1 MAGSGS
7 VERITKLDK
16 TTSEAPRSAKKLQAA
31 AALLL
36 ILLLAIAF
44 APAADA
50 AERLSVS
57 VPIANIRSGPGSK
70 YDIIWNVEENHP
82 FIILKKS
89 GEWYK
94 FKDFENDEGWVHKSL
109 LKKFAA
115 IITVRDKCNVRSGP
129 SAKKEIVFT
138 VEKGIPFKVL
148 ERKGNWI
155 HIRHSDG
162 DKGWIHKSLV
172 W

>member
-1 MAGSGS
+1 MEKALSAAMKPLGTAGALS
-7 VERITKLDK
+7 L
-16 TTSEAPRSAKKLQAA
+16 
-31 AALLL
+31 LLL
-36 ILLLAIAF
+36 ILLTGAF
-44 APAADA
+44 APPAAA

-57 VPIANIRSGPGSK
+57 VPIANIRSGPGTK

-82 FIILKKS
+82 LVILKRS

-94 FKDFENDEGWVHKSL
+94 FRDFEGDAGWVHKSL
-109 LKKFAA
+109 LKKFPAV
-115 IITVRDKCNVRSGP
+115 ITLRDKCNVRKGP
-129 SAKKEIVFT
+129 GTKNAIVFT

-148 ERKGNWI
+148 KRQGNWI